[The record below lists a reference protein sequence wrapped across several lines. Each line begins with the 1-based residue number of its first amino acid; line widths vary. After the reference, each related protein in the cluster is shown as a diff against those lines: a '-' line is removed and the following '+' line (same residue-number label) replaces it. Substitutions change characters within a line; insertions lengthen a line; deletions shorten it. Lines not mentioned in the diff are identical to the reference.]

1 MDRFL
6 TICDIV
12 EESISTNVDSYLSAA
27 MDSHINDL
35 REMTN
40 ACEAFD
46 VKSSLAQAGNA
57 IKQFATKAG
66 HRIMNLI
73 NSIITT
79 VDQLVT
85 RIGNSTHRKE
95 IQVPKDLKVSYDGV
109 VQFIIDASKES
120 VSHVDLMVKSSNLQR
135 LITDPDATTEM
146 MVARA
151 KLMDYNHEVAERLQ
165 KLSAET
171 PIKEL
176 NDDDWINAKAKGATV
191 PFNPS
196 SAQKT
201 LNEASRYWKGVRIKV
216 QTALRPLANYNT
228 TLITVSKFM
237 KDGEEADNLKKT
249 IGVIR
254 SLVGGTYSATMNLAS
269 GMLRGVSILSKTIF
283 AFIAFDKKYNG
294 VKDVVEGEVV
304 EKKEPEKSHGGTD
317 RFKALA
323 EKAGA

>member
-27 MDSHINDL
+27 MESHINDL
-35 REMTN
+35 REMTD

-46 VKSSLAQAGNA
+46 VKNSLAQAGNA
-57 IKQFATKAG
+57 IKQFAVKAG
-66 HRIMNLI
+66 RRIMALVSNI
-73 NSIITT
+73 SRA

-85 RIGNSTHRKE
+85 RIGNSAHRTE
-95 IQVPKDLKVSYDGV
+95 IQVPRDLKVSYDGV
-109 VQFIIDASKES
+109 VQFIIDTSKES
-120 VSHVDLMVKSSNLQR
+120 VNHVDLMVQSSNLQR
-135 LITDPDATTEM
+135 LIRDPDATAEM
-146 MVARA
+146 MAARA

-196 SAQKT
+196 AAQKT
-201 LNEASRYWKGVRIKV
+201 LNEASRYWKGVRSKV
-216 QTALRPLANYNT
+216 QTALKPLANYNSALVAT
-228 TLITVSKFM
+228 SKFM
-237 KDGEEADNLKKT
+237 KDGEELDNLKKT
-249 IGVIR
+249 IGLIR

-269 GMLRGVSILSKTIF
+269 GMLRGVSILSKTIS
-283 AFIAFDKKYNG
+283 AFIAFDKKYSG
-294 VKDVVEGEVV
+294 VKDVVEGKVV
-304 EKKEPEKSHGGTD
+304 EKKESEDGRGGND
-317 RFKALA
+317 RFKALT